1 MPPLP
6 VAPVVGVGAVIV
18 RDGRA
23 IIIKRANEPY
33 KGQWSIPGGRVELG
47 ESLADA
53 VRREMREE
61 TGLDVR
67 VGPIIDVFE
76 RIQHDRD
83 AADSPSA
90 SAIVRYHYVIID
102 YLCTCVGGE
111 LCAGDDADDA
121 RWVTSEELESYDIRR
136 TAIEVIRKG
145 LDMAR

>member
-1 MPPLP
+1 MPLP
-6 VAPVVGVGAVIV
+6 VTPVVGVGAVIV

-33 KGQWSIPGGRVELG
+33 QGQWSIPGGRVELG

-61 TGLDVR
+61 TGLEVK

-76 RIQHDRD
+76 RIQHDSD
-83 AADSPSA
+83 AAAAPSELTV
-90 SAIVRYHYVIID
+90 VRYHFVIID
-102 YLCTCVGGE
+102 YLCTYVGGE
-111 LCAGDDADDA
+111 LCAGGDADDA
-121 RWVTSEELESYDIRR
+121 RWVTSEELERYDIRR
-136 TAIEVIRKG
+136 TAIDVIRKG